1 MKWTDIDTMDNLS
14 KQQLNNLESLHIN
27 NFYTPE
33 ELSDKF
39 NIPEYKIRKYLVDRG
54 IYKINEFN
62 FQSEKHQIAI
72 DLNYKNIHECIVSEY
87 KKLKSA
93 RKVAD
98 IMKTGQD
105 TILIYLRKHNIKLNP
120 KGGPHS
126 QKLSPDQ
133 IKQIIS
139 RFGESTKVL
148 AKEFGV
154 AQGTINKYHRTA
166 GFKKAKHWRKQNK

>member
-1 MKWTDIDTMDNLS
+1 MNRLS
-14 KQQLNNLESLHIN
+14 KQQLKQLEDLHIN
-27 NFYTPE
+27 KFYIPE

-39 NIPEYKIRKYLVDRG
+39 NIHLYKIKAYLIGRD

-93 RKVAD
+93 RKTAD
-98 IMKTGQD
+98 IMKTSKD
-105 TILIYLRKHNIKLNP
+105 TILIYLRKHNIKLNS
-120 KGGPHS
+120 KGGANS

-139 RFGESTKVL
+139 RFGESTKIL

-154 AQGTINKYHRTA
+154 VPGTINRYHRAHRKAGTA
-166 GFKKAKHWRKQNK
+166 K